1 MADDSRLIGTK
12 GNLLKLV
19 KASKLSE
26 INRNVGVGKSIIFE
40 LDDNYWQGVVL
51 FSGGNLQI
59 ITPSISNN

>member
-1 MADDSRLIGTK
+1 MAEDARLIGTK

-19 KASKLSE
+19 KASKLSDK
-26 INRNVGVGKSIIFE
+26 NRSVSVGESIIFE
-40 LDDNYWQGVVL
+40 VDDTFWQGDVL